1 MGKIGITNYKEF
13 DEIIKPFFWVDHGT
27 TSSVCLNIGGYKDE
41 IFQSREDEGFE
52 GGGYDWEALAR
63 VFITEQVPELKKIVS
78 FDSEGSMFCAY
89 SENKN
94 ALKDFILRFKD
105 ACENEKLILDL
116 FSRAELD

>member
-27 TSSVCLNIGGYKDE
+27 TASVCLNIGGYKDE

-63 VFITEQVPELKKIVS
+63 VFITEQVPELKKMS
-78 FDSEGSMFCAY
+78 
-89 SENKN
+89 
-94 ALKDFILRFKD
+94 ALILREVCFALTLKI
-105 ACENEKLILDL
+105 KM
-116 FSRAELD
+116 R